1 MRTRD
6 MQDKTRFFGALA
18 SAHAHRL
25 RCKSLPPI
33 QNGEAELLVAG
44 FLATRDITICP
55 ARYAAP
61 VEQRLH
67 SVRRGH

>member
-1 MRTRD
+1 
-6 MQDKTRFFGALA
+6 MQDKTKLFDALA
-18 SAHAHRL
+18 LAHAHRL

-33 QNGEAELLVAG
+33 QDGEAERLVAG
-44 FLATRDITICP
+44 FLASRDITTCP

-67 SVRRGH
+67 SERRVY

>member
-1 MRTRD
+1 
-6 MQDKTRFFGALA
+6 MQDKTKFFGALA

-33 QNGEAELLVAG
+33 QDGEAERLVAG
-44 FLATRDITICP
+44 FLAVSDITICP

-67 SVRRGH
+67 SARRGY